1 MGCKRHP
8 KYYVARLVFALQS
21 IEPHELDPELAKAM
35 RRNHPKVSVFLG
47 AVATEKYKKPVLDSP
62 FGFDRK

>member
-47 AVATEKYKKPVLDSP
+47 AVALGKN
-62 FGFDRK
+62 